1 MDSRIAAEADERT
14 ALLADDANN
23 QQPASRADEPPTEA
37 TGTEAASTDAKLP
50 RKSIVT
56 FAICTLSYF
65 FVVLSASIMQPATSE
80 VVEEIICQRLY
91 PDVAH
96 GRDPRCKDNFVQGE
110 LSFIEGWSFPLF
122 LLPGVVTAVPYGILA
137 DTYGRRL
144 GIGLCMLGL
153 LLQQGAMLVIYAF
166 PQIFPIR
173 TVWWA
178 SLLSFIGGGAT
189 VLSALIFAAV
199 SSVAPGAK
207 KTLMFSYL
215 GAAITA
221 AELIGSPLAWLIMR
235 RGAWLAIYISFFLM
249 VMGAVCALFIPDIRG
264 DARPASAATW
274 KAGSVFRPSFVQR
287 QLVAAG
293 RKVRH
298 IVRTQFIEQR
308 TLGLLLISLL
318 FTTLGKAFTLLL
330 AQYVARRFGWTWG
343 ETGLLSSLQ
352 GGITMG
358 TTSLIIPLLD
368 GLLRL
373 KWSWTLFEKDI
384 FLAQLSLAIMVTGF
398 FGIGLASTSAV
409 MLVFVSW
416 TSLSK
421 GQEFIMRSL
430 LAQAAGEANVGVV
443 YTTISVLETGG
454 IAVVGPLLAAAFRQG
469 LDWGGAWIGFPF
481 FVAGILV
488 FIGSSLVWAASRTA
502 KVDLFSSEEA
512 GQC

>member
-1 MDSRIAAEADERT
+1 
-14 ALLADDANN
+14 
-23 QQPASRADEPPTEA
+23 
-37 TGTEAASTDAKLP
+37 
-50 RKSIVT
+50 
-56 FAICTLSYF
+56 
-65 FVVLSASIMQPATSE
+65 
-80 VVEEIICQRLY
+80 
-91 PDVAH
+91 
-96 GRDPRCKDNFVQGE
+96 
-110 LSFIEGWSFPLF
+110 
-122 LLPGVVTAVPYGILA
+122 
-137 DTYGRRL
+137 
-144 GIGLCMLGL
+144 
-153 LLQQGAMLVIYAF
+153 
-166 PQIFPIR
+166 
-173 TVWWA
+173 
-178 SLLSFIGGGAT
+178 
-189 VLSALIFAAV
+189 
-199 SSVAPGAK
+199 
-207 KTLMFSYL
+207 MFSYL

-235 RGAWLAIYISFFLM
+235 RGAWLAIYVSFLLM
-249 VMGAVCALFIPDIRG
+249 VMAAVCALFIPDIRV
-264 DARPASAATW
+264 DARRPASAATW
-274 KAGSVFRPSFVQR
+274 KAGSVFKPAFVQR

-308 TLGLLLISLL
+308 TLGLLLVSLL

-358 TTSLIIPLLD
+358 TTSVIIPLLD
-368 GLLRL
+368 RLLRL

-443 YTTISVLETGG
+443 YTTVSVLETGG
-454 IAVVGPLLAAAFRQG
+454 IAVVGPLLSAAFRQG
-469 LDWGGAWIGFPF
+469 LDWGGFWIGFPF
-481 FVAGILV
+481 FVAGVLV
-488 FIGSSLVWAASRTA
+488 SIGSCLVWAASRTA
-502 KVDLFSSEEA
+502 KVDLFSTEED
-512 GQC
+512 